1 MRSFTEWPF
10 LCCPTDCTAERC
22 LLHILTGTQTT
33 SEASLE
39 ADLCFV
45 MTSDAPFAC
54 ASLLPQPFL
63 HSAQQILCLVYSCI
77 TVWILN
83 YVVCMGGCFS
93 LYTRVPLETR
103 RGPWVPWGW
112 TGRGLWAMWV
122 LWKSHLPPG
131 RPGTHRYPL
140 PCLRSTG
147 IKGVATMPSL
157 PIYFCWIILLLSYWA
172 FFEIVT

>member
-83 YVVCMGGCFS
+83 YVVCMGGCFACIP
-93 LYTRVPLETR
+93 VC
-103 RGPWVPWGW
+103 PWKQEEGLGSPGAGQAEGCEPCGCS
-112 TGRGLWAMWV
+112 GRATCHLAGLG
-122 LWKSHLPPG
+122 L
-131 RPGTHRYPL
+131 
-140 PCLRSTG
+140 TG
-147 IKGVATMPSL
+147 IPCPVSGVLGLKVWPPCPACL
-157 PIYFCWIILLLSYWA
+157 FIFVGLFYYW
-172 FFEIVT
+172 VTERFLRL